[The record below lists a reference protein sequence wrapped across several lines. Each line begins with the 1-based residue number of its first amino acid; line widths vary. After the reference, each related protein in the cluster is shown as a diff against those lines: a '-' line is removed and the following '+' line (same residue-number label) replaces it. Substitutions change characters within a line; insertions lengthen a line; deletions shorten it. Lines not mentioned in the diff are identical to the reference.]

1 MLVAVNSRYEGALQ
15 CANTAAEFNQEFKNT
30 LDLAMYNHVIH
41 PRTKNSI
48 AQLPMDELNNA
59 EAVLKDSIENV
70 LKCNKYIKTEEQAIN
85 FLWEEIN
92 NRGL

>member
-1 MLVAVNSRYEGALQ
+1 MSNREKVLMFYEM
-15 CANTAAEFNQEFKNT
+15 AEG
-30 LDLAMYNHVIH
+30 
-41 PRTKNSI
+41 
-48 AQLPMDELNNA
+48 NA

-70 LKCNKYIKTEEQAIN
+70 LKSQKYIKTEEQAIN

>member
-1 MLVAVNSRYEGALQ
+1 MSNKEKVLMFYEM
-15 CANTAAEFNQEFKNT
+15 AEG
-30 LDLAMYNHVIH
+30 
-41 PRTKNSI
+41 
-48 AQLPMDELNNA
+48 NA
-59 EAVLKDSIENV
+59 EAILKESVENV

>member
-1 MLVAVNSRYEGALQ
+1 MSVKEKVLKFYEM
-15 CANTAAEFNQEFKNT
+15 AEG
-30 LDLAMYNHVIH
+30 
-41 PRTKNSI
+41 
-48 AQLPMDELNNA
+48 NA

-70 LKCNKYIKTEEQAIN
+70 LKSHKYIKTEEQAIN

>member
-1 MLVAVNSRYEGALQ
+1 MSVKEKVLKFFEMVEG
-15 CANTAAEFNQEFKNT
+15 
-30 LDLAMYNHVIH
+30 
-41 PRTKNSI
+41 
-48 AQLPMDELNNA
+48 NA

-70 LKCNKYIKTEEQAIN
+70 LKSQKYIKTEEQAIN

>member
-1 MLVAVNSRYEGALQ
+1 MSVKEKVLKFYEM
-15 CANTAAEFNQEFKNT
+15 AEG
-30 LDLAMYNHVIH
+30 
-41 PRTKNSI
+41 
-48 AQLPMDELNNA
+48 NA

-70 LKCNKYIKTEEQAIN
+70 LKHNKYIKTEEQAIN

>member
-1 MLVAVNSRYEGALQ
+1 MSVKEKVLKFYEM
-15 CANTAAEFNQEFKNT
+15 AEG
-30 LDLAMYNHVIH
+30 
-41 PRTKNSI
+41 
-48 AQLPMDELNNA
+48 NA

-70 LKCNKYIKTEEQAIN
+70 LKCSKYIQTEEQAIN

>member
-1 MLVAVNSRYEGALQ
+1 MSVKEKVLKFFEMAEG
-15 CANTAAEFNQEFKNT
+15 
-30 LDLAMYNHVIH
+30 
-41 PRTKNSI
+41 
-48 AQLPMDELNNA
+48 NA

-70 LKCNKYIKTEEQAIN
+70 LKSHKYIKTEEQAIN

>member
-1 MLVAVNSRYEGALQ
+1 MNIKEKVLKFYEM
-15 CANTAAEFNQEFKNT
+15 AEG
-30 LDLAMYNHVIH
+30 
-41 PRTKNSI
+41 
-48 AQLPMDELNNA
+48 NA

-70 LKCNKYIKTEEQAIN
+70 LKSQKYIKTEEQAIN

>member
-1 MLVAVNSRYEGALQ
+1 MSVKEKVLMFYEM
-15 CANTAAEFNQEFKNT
+15 AEG
-30 LDLAMYNHVIH
+30 
-41 PRTKNSI
+41 
-48 AQLPMDELNNA
+48 NA

-70 LKCNKYIKTEEQAIN
+70 LKSNKYIKTEEQAIN

>member
-1 MLVAVNSRYEGALQ
+1 MSIKEKVLKFYEM
-15 CANTAAEFNQEFKNT
+15 AEG
-30 LDLAMYNHVIH
+30 
-41 PRTKNSI
+41 
-48 AQLPMDELNNA
+48 NA

-70 LKCNKYIKTEEQAIN
+70 LKSHKYIKTEEQAIN

>member
-1 MLVAVNSRYEGALQ
+1 MSVREKVLMFYKMAGG
-15 CANTAAEFNQEFKNT
+15 
-30 LDLAMYNHVIH
+30 
-41 PRTKNSI
+41 
-48 AQLPMDELNNA
+48 NA
-59 EAVLKDSIENV
+59 EAILKESVENV

>member
-1 MLVAVNSRYEGALQ
+1 MSVREKVLKFYEMAGG
-15 CANTAAEFNQEFKNT
+15 
-30 LDLAMYNHVIH
+30 
-41 PRTKNSI
+41 
-48 AQLPMDELNNA
+48 NA
-59 EAVLKDSIENV
+59 EAILKESVANV